1 MLFHCNPSTIT
12 KEQSMTTTT
21 KTVTK
26 TFTLQDI
33 AFPKKC
39 NVILLNDDVT
49 PMNFVVEV
57 LIGLFEHTTE
67 TAEDVMLYIHKTGK
81 GVAGTYDPE
90 VAEQKAYETQQLSRS
105 KGFPLTVDI
114 EQI

>member
-1 MLFHCNPSTIT
+1 MLFQCNPSTMRI
-12 KEQSMTTTT
+12 KKMSTTTAV
-21 KTVTK
+21 KTINLT
-26 TFTLQDI
+26 DI

-49 PMNFVVEV
+49 PMEFVIEV
-57 LIGLFEHTTE
+57 LIGLFGHTND
-67 TAEDVMLYIHKTGK
+67 TAEKVMLFIHKTGK

-90 VAEQKAYETQQLSRS
+90 VAEQKAFEATQLSRANS
-105 KGFPLTVDI
+105 FPLTVDV